1 MFNYFNLRKKIIF
14 LQFFFTISFNH
25 PCFLNIQIIPSSSG
39 AESLYFYGRLVFWK
53 RKKNYKEKTC
63 WLFHDSP
70 HLSLFHGFYLR
81 IYGNEYVL
89 SQTIVDNMGY
99 VTDYCHYNRLHDD
112 TKTWFE
118 MYRHHL
124 HCWCPWARHRT
135 AAAVEGRDIVT
146 AGIYFWL

>member
-39 AESLYFYGRLVFWK
+39 AESLYFYRRLVFWK
-53 RKKNYKEKTC
+53 RKKNYKEKHAGFSMTALTC
-63 WLFHDSP
+63 LYFMAFIWEFME
-70 HLSLFHGFYLR
+70 
-81 IYGNEYVL
+81 INVL

-124 HCWCPWARHRT
+124 HCWCPWARRWT